1 MIDAGRLLPKLLD
14 ADGAH
19 ERMTEVAVK
28 LAFTRAAGD
37 GMRRQAVPSRLN
49 RKTLIVSVP
58 DAMWEKQ
65 LQSLAAELVL
75 RINRLLG
82 RKAVEFIE
90 FRVDSATVKRANAP
104 VDEQTGRRPTQP
116 VPPQLI
122 AAAGSIADEGLRER
136 FLRAAEN
143 CIERRDS
150 KARAD

>member
-14 ADGAH
+14 ANSAN

-28 LAFTRAAGD
+28 LAFTRAAGA
-37 GMRRQAVPSRLN
+37 GMRRQAVPLRLN
-49 RKTLIVSVP
+49 RKTLRVSVP
-58 DAMWEKQ
+58 DAIWEKQ
-65 LQSLAAELVL
+65 LQSLASELVL
-75 RINRLLG
+75 RINHLLG

-90 FRVDSATVKRANAP
+90 FRVDPATVKRANAP
-104 VDEQTGRRPTQP
+104 AEKQTERRPTQP

-122 AAAGSIADEGLRER
+122 AAARSIADEDLRER